1 MKKTQII
8 LLLALF
14 ATIGNSV
21 QAKVTRLTDET
32 IDGVRIVSFTNNNN
46 IPKEEYNKKKAHS
59 EAKFLAKTNLID
71 ISRLYEIDNTKMG
84 GGYSGNIMKVK
95 DRKFVFLYAKTD
107 FYLKNGEGFITFY
120 RSAFI
125 GQTLKNTNDYS
136 VVCASYEE
144 MNPLTGACFKK
155 VEEVFDI
162 KRKDMV
168 ME

>member
-14 ATIGNSV
+14 TTIGNSV
-21 QAKVTRLTDET
+21 QAVIKKLTDET
-32 IDGVRIVSFTNNNN
+32 IDGVRVISFTNDKN

-71 ISRLYEIDNTKMG
+71 ISNLYEIDKTKIG
-84 GGYSGNIMKVK
+84 GGYSGNIVKVRN
-95 DRKFVFLYAKTD
+95 RKFVFLYAKTY
-107 FYLKNGEGFITFY
+107 FYLKNGEGMITAY
-120 RSAFI
+120 KSAFI
-125 GQTLKNTNDYS
+125 GQTLNKANDYL
-136 VVCASYEE
+136 VVCSSYEE
-144 MNPLTGACFKK
+144 MKPLTGACLKK